1 MNISIEE
8 IDLIKQKTA
17 AYLTKSIY
25 KLSYILGKNPQEVIN
40 VSSLDELIDDGM
52 SQLQKDAVTSL
63 YNQVVSLK
71 KLN

>member
-1 MNISIEE
+1 MNITIEE
-8 IDLIKQKTA
+8 INLIKQKTA

-25 KLSYILGKNPQEVIN
+25 KLSYILGKNPQEVIDAL
-40 VSSLDELIDDGM
+40 SLDELVDDNM
-52 SQLQKDAVTSL
+52 SQMQKDAVTSL